1 MPQDKIQHIYAAHTY
16 YDIRRELEK
25 RPGAP
30 TCTQVSTPDDLRA
43 IMPEVEVLVASMLW
57 DNNLLDIAPRLRL
70 IQSISSGVDQFDL
83 NRLKERGVHLCN
95 ARGVNANAVA
105 EHALALMLSLARRLY
120 EARDNQKIRHWSTT
134 GTDPRPRLQELSEK
148 HALIIGM
155 GTIGDRVARLCLA
168 LGMKV
173 SGARHSA
180 RPLDVAGVEQVAM
193 DDLHAGLKDA
203 DYVILTCPL
212 TEQTRH
218 LINAAAFGV
227 MKPDACLVNVA
238 RGPVV
243 EEAALIEALDTGRIA
258 GAALDTYDEEPLPSS
273 SPLWSRPN
281 LVMTGHTAGET
292 QFYERNVVDILMKNL
307 AALETGGPLTN
318 QIV

>member
-1 MPQDKIQHIYAAHTY
+1 MPQDKIQHIYAAHAY

-30 TCTQVSTPDDLRA
+30 PCTQVSTLDDLRA
-43 IMPEVEVLVASMLW
+43 ILPDAEVLVISMLW
-57 DNNLLDIAPRLRL
+57 RNELLDIAPRLRL

-83 NRLKERGVHLCN
+83 NRLQERGIRLCN
-95 ARGVNANAVA
+95 ARGANANAVA
-105 EHALALMLSLARRLY
+105 EHALALMLNLARRLY
-120 EARDNQKIRHWSTT
+120 EARDNQKLRHWSTT

-148 HALIIGM
+148 HALVVGM

-180 RPLDVAGVEQVAM
+180 RPLDVAGVEQIAM
-193 DDLHAGLKDA
+193 DDLHSGLKAA

-212 TEQTRH
+212 TPQTRH
-218 LINAAAFGV
+218 LINAAAFGA

-273 SPLWSRPN
+273 SALWSRPN

-307 AALETGGPLTN
+307 EALETGGTMTN